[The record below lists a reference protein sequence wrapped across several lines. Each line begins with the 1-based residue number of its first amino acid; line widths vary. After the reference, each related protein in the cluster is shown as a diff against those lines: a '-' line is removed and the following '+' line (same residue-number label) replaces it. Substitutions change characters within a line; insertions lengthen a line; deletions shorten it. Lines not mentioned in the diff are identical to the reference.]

1 MCGGPCCSHTTSGKG
16 LEGEGSR
23 EEKGYLR
30 KAACVTACV
39 FAVTK
44 SCSSYDR
51 WTNRDF
57 RGERMVSTRR
67 SASSDAR
74 CLIRTYT
81 LREHLGFGWNLQI
94 PS

>member
-1 MCGGPCCSHTTSGKG
+1 MEGRGK
-16 LEGEGSR
+16 ER
-23 EEKGYLR
+23 YLR

-51 WTNRDF
+51 WTNRDL

-74 CLIRTYT
+74 CFIRT
-81 LREHLGFGWNLQI
+81 
-94 PS
+94 